1 MKPTD
6 RLILRPPSTEHVK
19 AVLRGSRR
27 DHWAPDYPDG
37 GDRVIAKM
45 LDAEFRPGQYQIIER
60 STGLAVGGVC
70 IFWPATDGAV
80 EFGYGVVPSRRGLG
94 YATEAA
100 GRIIQVAFDNPA
112 VHRVYADVEGDNP
125 ASVRVLRKSGLRQV
139 GPTRY
144 AIQR

>member
-1 MKPTD
+1 MK
-6 RLILRPPSTEHVK
+6 LILRPLATDHVK
-19 AVLRGSRR
+19 AVLAGNRR
-27 DHWAPDYPDG
+27 DHWAPDYPDE
-37 GDRVIAKM
+37 GDRIIAKM
-45 LDAEFRPGQYQIIER
+45 LAAEFRPGQYQIIER
-60 STGLAVGGVC
+60 STGLVVGGIG

-100 GRIIQVAFDNPA
+100 GRILQVAFDDPA
-112 VHRVYADVEGDNP
+112 VHQVYADVEGDNP
-125 ASVRVLRKSGLRQV
+125 ASVRVLEKSGLRQI